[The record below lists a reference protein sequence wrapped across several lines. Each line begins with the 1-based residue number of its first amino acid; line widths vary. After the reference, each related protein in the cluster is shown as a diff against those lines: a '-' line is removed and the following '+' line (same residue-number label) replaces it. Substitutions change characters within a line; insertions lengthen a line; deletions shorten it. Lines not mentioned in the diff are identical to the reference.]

1 MTCAA
6 AVVET
11 TLPAGVRPGVGP
23 DVIAPFVIKMLEG
36 EPLSDAGLEP
46 GNPATVE
53 IDDDAPRVGLVPDP
67 VEMVLCGELDK
78 FVERLMISFP

>member
-1 MTCAA
+1 LTCVTV
-6 AVVET
+6 VVET
-11 TLPAGVRPGVGP
+11 TLPATGGRPGVGP
-23 DVIAPFVIKMLEG
+23 DVIAPLITTLEG

-53 IDDDAPRVGLVPDP
+53 MDDAPRVGLIPDP
-67 VEMVLCGELDK
+67 VEMVLCGGLDK